1 MPFSVFAN
9 VVIMAVYA
17 PGHRGRIWNPFSKKN
32 IIVRIRFFFREDRKV
47 LIAFYSNEYV
57 KFLSMQSAH
66 GIIFKVLH

>member
-1 MPFSVFAN
+1 VPFSVFAN
-9 VVIMAVYA
+9 VVIMVVYA

-32 IIVRIRFFFREDRKV
+32 IIVRIRFFLREDSLNR
-47 LIAFYSNEYV
+47 FFSNEYI